1 MSKFTSNLKILNS
14 ITLFKVTPGVT
25 WTQHL
30 YIYIYIKRERE
41 RERETH
47 THTHTNNTIYMGHVD
62 LYSHHTTYTMA

>member
-1 MSKFTSNLKILNS
+1 MNS

-25 WTQHL
+25 WTQHIYI